1 MSTIANPCTVC
12 GKPGIPGLVAGA
24 GKCQYHWNVGAYGQ
38 AWADEAQLKAL
49 HAHYREQRRGYGFT
63 ALPFDHWIQA
73 GHGER
78 ALAHFKATG
87 HMPGEYI
94 GPRDFDAKGLKA

>member
-63 ALPFDHWIQA
+63 ALPFDHWIQGPA
-73 GHGER
+73 TASARWRTSRPPATCR
-78 ALAHFKATG
+78 ASTSG
-87 HMPGEYI
+87 RETST
-94 GPRDFDAKGLKA
+94 RKG